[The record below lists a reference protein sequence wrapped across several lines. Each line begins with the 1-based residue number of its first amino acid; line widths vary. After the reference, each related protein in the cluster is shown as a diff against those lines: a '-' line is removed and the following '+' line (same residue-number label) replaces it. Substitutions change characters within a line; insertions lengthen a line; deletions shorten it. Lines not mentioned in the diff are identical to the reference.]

1 MSRTLYSILFA
12 LLLPVIIARLF
23 WRARREP
30 LYGTRIGERLG
41 LYADRPAG
49 AGPLVWMHAVSLGE
63 VRAAQPLIEAL
74 RRVRPDMRLLLT
86 HMTATGREAGAAVLR
101 PGDAQ
106 AWLPYDLPLPCARFL
121 AHFQPDVGVLIET
134 EVWPN
139 LARACARGK
148 VPLLLANARMSA
160 RSAARWARW
169 SALAAPAFG
178 ALGGAAAQTP
188 ADAQRLRGLGVRDV
202 RVAGNVKFDRAADPA
217 LQALG
222 RQWRAAAGAR
232 PVLLLASTREQG
244 GVSEEAMLLD
254 AMPPTLLQQ
263 VLLVVVP
270 RHPQRMASVEAL
282 LRERG
287 LRVQRRSR
295 GLPDAATQV
304 WLGDSLGEMP
314 AYYAM
319 ADAAFIGGSL
329 LALGG
334 QNLIEACAEG
344 CPVVIGPH
352 TFNFAQAVAQGVEA
366 GAVVQVADA
375 AAVWVRLQ
383 SWLDAPRVR
392 AAAHDA
398 ALRFCADHRG
408 AAEIQAAWVISAL
421 EAGPDDQAC

>member
-30 LYGTRIGERLG
+30 LYGRHIGERLG
-41 LYADRPAG
+41 LYAARPVG
-49 AGPLVWMHAVSLGE
+49 NGPLVWLHAVSLGE

-74 RRVRPDMRLLLT
+74 RRARPDVRLLLT
-86 HMTATGREAGAAVLR
+86 HMTATGREAGVALLR

-106 AWLPYDLPLPCARFL
+106 AWLPYDLPQPCRRFL
-121 AHFQPDVGVLIET
+121 AHFGPDVGVLIET

-139 LARACARGK
+139 LAHACVWRQ

-169 SALAAPAFG
+169 SGLAAPAFG
-178 ALGGAAAQTP
+178 ALSGAAAQTD
-188 ADAQRLRGLGVRDV
+188 ADAQRLRRLGVRNV

-222 RQWRAAAGAR
+222 RQWRAAAGIR

-244 GVSEEAMLLD
+244 GVSEEALLLD
-254 AMPPTLLQQ
+254 AMPAPLLQRI
-263 VLLVVVP
+263 LLVVVP

-282 LRERG
+282 LRDRG
-287 LRVQRRSR
+287 LRVQRRGI
-295 GLPDAATQV
+295 GLPDATTQV

-329 LALGG
+329 LPLGG

-352 TFNFAQAVAQGVEA
+352 SFNFTQAVALGVEA
-366 GAVVQVADA
+366 GAVVPAADA
-375 AAVWVRLQ
+375 AAVWARLQ
-383 SWLDAPRVR
+383 SWLDEPQAR

-398 ALRFCADHRG
+398 ALQFCADHRG
-408 AAEIQAAWVISAL
+408 AADIQAAWVVDAL
-421 EAGPDDQAC
+421 AG